1 MWAGWGSYLPVQ
13 DLGLATEEAVAVVT
27 AQVNTPLRACALE
40 GRKTSKGGGSGVW
53 GGGGGGGGGG
63 SSGEGQSGLFF
74 AAPRP
79 IYPNSHTLSTAPHP
93 LSLVQGLKYL
103 ELGPAAGAAEL
114 VDCAIDL
121 VVVTGVREAA
131 AAEAAGSGR
140 AWGIERKGG
149 RERERERER
158 ERKWGS
164 HTEGVRQCRDGTGN
178 PREDVV
184 GAEVGQQ
191 GLL

>member
-1 MWAGWGSYLPVQ
+1 M
-13 DLGLATEEAVAVVT
+13 
-27 AQVNTPLRACALE
+27 C
-40 GRKTSKGGGSGVW
+40 
-53 GGGGGGGGGG
+53 GGGG
-63 SSGEGQSGLFF
+63 EGRSGLFF
-74 AAPRP
+74 ALPRP
-79 IYPNSHTLSTAPHP
+79 TYPDFHTLSMAPHP

-140 AWGIERKGG
+140 AWGIERKEE
-149 RERERERER
+149 RKREEREREHRR
-158 ERKWGS
+158 CKAVQRWI
-164 HTEGVRQCRDGTGN
+164 DGTGN

-184 GAEVGQQ
+184 GAEVR
-191 GLL
+191 

>member
-1 MWAGWGSYLPVQ
+1 M
-13 DLGLATEEAVAVVT
+13 
-27 AQVNTPLRACALE
+27 C
-40 GRKTSKGGGSGVW
+40 GGG
-53 GGGGGGGGGG
+53 
-63 SSGEGQSGLFF
+63 EGKSGLFS
-74 AAPRP
+74 ALPRP
-79 IYPNSHTLSTAPHP
+79 TYPNSHTLSRSPHP
-93 LSLVQGLKYL
+93 LSLVQGLEYL

-114 VDCAIDL
+114 VDCAINL

-140 AWGIERKGG
+140 AWGIERKGERERERERT
-149 RERERERER
+149 RERERERE
-158 ERKWGS
+158 
-164 HTEGVRQCRDGTGN
+164 HTEGVRQRGDGTGN